1 MPELILASSSPY
13 RRQLL
18 ARLGVPF
25 TVVPPKVDEAAF
37 DDRGLAPADL
47 AVRLARAKATAIARH
62 HADAIVIGS
71 DQLAC
76 VDGRPLGKPGSAPA
90 AAAQLRLLAG
100 REHLLTTAV
109 AIVHPRGMVEFADTA
124 VLTMRALADDEIDR
138 YVAADQPL
146 DCAGSYRIE
155 GLGIALFARID
166 CADHAAILGLPLLRL
181 AHELRALGL
190 RLP

>member
-1 MPELILASSSPY
+1 MPELILASTSPY
-13 RRQLL
+13 RRELL

-25 TVVPPKVDEAAF
+25 AVAPPGVEEAAF
-37 DDRGLAPADL
+37 SKQGLAPGDL
-47 AVRLARAKATAIARH
+47 AVQLARGKAAAVARH
-62 HADAIVIGS
+62 HPSAIVIGS

-76 VDGRPLGKPGSAPA
+76 VDGRPLGKPGSATA

-100 REHLLTTAV
+100 REHRLTTAV
-109 AIVHPRGMVEFADTA
+109 AIAHPRGMVEFADTA
-124 VLTMRALADDEIDR
+124 TLAMRALTDDEIDR

-166 CADHAAILGLPLLRL
+166 CGDHSAILGLPLLRL

>member
-1 MPELILASSSPY
+1 VPELILASTSPY

-25 TVVPPKVDEAAF
+25 TVAPPGVEEAAF
-37 DDRGLAPADL
+37 GSRELAPSEL
-47 AVRLARAKATAIARH
+47 AVRLARAKACAVAHSHPR
-62 HADAIVIGS
+62 AIVIGS
-71 DQLAC
+71 DQLAW

-100 REHLLTTAV
+100 REHTLTTAV
-109 AIVHPRGMVEFADTA
+109 AIAHPGGLVEFADTA
-124 VLTMRALADDEIDR
+124 VLAMRALADDEIDR

-155 GLGIALFARID
+155 GLGIALFARIE
-166 CADHAAILGLPLLRL
+166 CGDHSAILGLPLLRL

>member
-37 DDRGLAPADL
+37 DDRGLAPEDL

-76 VDGRPLGKPGSAPA
+76 VDGRPLGKPGSAAA

-100 REHLLTTAV
+100 REHRLTTAV
-109 AIVHPRGMVEFADTA
+109 AIAHSRGMVEFADTA
-124 VLTMRALADDEIDR
+124 MLAMRALTDDEIER

-166 CADHAAILGLPLLRL
+166 CGDHSAILGLPLLRL